1 MIFGCSSGLHPLN
14 GGAQVPDWYPPP
26 LVRFDHAAAND
37 LLAEI
42 QLTGDLLS
50 DVTEAVRRAADDANE
65 SWFGRPD

>member
-1 MIFGCSSGLHPLN
+1 M
-14 GGAQVPDWYPPP
+14 PDWYPPP